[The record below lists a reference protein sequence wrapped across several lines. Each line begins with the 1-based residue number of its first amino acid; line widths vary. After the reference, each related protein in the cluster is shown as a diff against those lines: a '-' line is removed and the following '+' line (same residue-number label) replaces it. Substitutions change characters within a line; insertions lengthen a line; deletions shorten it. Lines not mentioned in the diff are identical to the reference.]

1 MCMHTRDEDD
11 QRHSIWC
18 IPDEMKKHG
27 SWSLHPSFLHMFQW
41 HLFSSEYIVTPR
53 RITSFVRFPQVN
65 SWACTIGHFNTS
77 LNSQVTHGV
86 PIGTIRHATKHSST
100 WSGTEIP
107 PKHLN
112 TFCFFLWTQ
121 NFFVPYSAR
130 MRPAFQASPLDED
143 HLNSDKHLERSEVS
157 IHGKP
162 VRACSSRIIT
172 SWSCV
177 TITFFG
183 MFYSCIRKSECAAE
197 PTEKIMQPE
206 SHLPNMFSKTAKV
219 GWLWELSWID
229 HQLKCFAACL
239 SSPQLRVK

>member
-1 MCMHTRDEDD
+1 MESLVDVHAHTGRRRSETLNLV
-11 QRHSIWC
+11 HSRWNEETWLMI
-18 IPDEMKKHG
+18 
-27 SWSLHPSFLHMFQW
+27 LASF
-41 HLFSSEYIVTPR
+41 FSTHVPVTSVFFR
-53 RITSFVRFPQVN
+53 VH
-65 SWACTIGHFNTS
+65 C
-77 LNSQVTHGV
+77 
-86 PIGTIRHATKHSST
+86 HSSQN
-100 WSGTEIP
+100 
-107 PKHLN
+107 LN

-162 VRACSSRIIT
+162 VRACTSRIIT

-177 TITFFG
+177 TIPFFG

-206 SHLPNMFSKTAKV
+206 SHLSNMFSKTAKV